1 MPIRDEKMGVR
12 NFEGFRKFWINRHAF
27 FAIMREDSY
36 QRSSAASALRVHRI
50 RPFDSTAACLPGEC
64 ILTSIGI
71 AEGFP
76 VWNNKSSWP

>member
-1 MPIRDEKMGVR
+1 
-12 NFEGFRKFWINRHAF
+12 
-27 FAIMREDSY
+27 MREDSY